1 MLGRRRDRACN
12 EAAADN
18 RAIRS
23 QRYAARVCQSYGCGR
38 IDTQS
43 ADHVCPVG
51 RKGKRGRSGVT
62 GPVASSP
69 SERAAPALWG
79 GNLLEFPRGLGQF
92 QLSSPTEP
100 RCQMRSSG
108 KSQRQGPV
116 TPLVR
121 DRWIGSHM
129 LGKCSDLSLRSH
141 SQYRFIQPIMRL
153 RHSKGVK
160 REEDSLTN
168 GALPRRASVPS
179 AIGEDRK
186 EALVGRAQ
194 WGTSQ
199 PTP

>member
-23 QRYAARVCQSYGCGR
+23 QRHAARVCQSYGCGR

-69 SERAAPALWG
+69 SERAAPVLWG

-92 QLSSPTEP
+92 QLSFPTEQA
-100 RCQMRSSG
+100 CELRSSG
-108 KSQRQGPV
+108 GSQRQGPDS
-116 TPLVR
+116 PLVR
-121 DRWIGSHM
+121 GRWIGSHM
-129 LGKCSDLSLRSH
+129 LGQYGDPSLRSH
-141 SQYRFIQPIMRL
+141 SQHRFIQPIMRL
-153 RHSKGVK
+153 RHSKGK
-160 REEDSLTN
+160 REKKT
-168 GALPRRASVPS
+168 R
-179 AIGEDRK
+179 
-186 EALVGRAQ
+186 
-194 WGTSQ
+194 
-199 PTP
+199 